1 MKGKTSN
8 KGFSLVELMV
18 VVAIIG
24 MLAAVAVPQFSKFQ
38 ARSRQSEAKSN
49 LSSLYSAQKSFNAE
63 HGGYSGNHRAVGF
76 SPAGDV
82 LYNIG
87 YSAAHCATWAA
98 CSPQFGVVSALSDPP
113 IPSNDANSIN
123 LSTTMCA
130 AFGDTDAQMRTAG
143 GCRRRDTAAGGGIGY
158 ILTIP
163 AVAATTVTTQLFT
176 AAAVAQIYDSSPNND
191 VWVVNQ
197 DKVVRV
203 ITNGIP

>member
-1 MKGKTSN
+1 MNN

-63 HGGYSGNHRAVGF
+63 HGGYASNHLAIGF

-87 YSAAHCATWAA
+87 YDAAECATWNA
-98 CSPQFGVVSALSDPP
+98 CSPQFGVVAAVAAPA
-113 IPSNDANSIN
+113 IPSNANFD
-123 LSTTMCA
+123 LDTMCA
-130 AFGDTDAQMRTAG
+130 AFGATDAVMRTAG
-143 GCRRRDTAAGGGIGY
+143 GCRLRNAGAANAQIGY
-158 ILTIP
+158 IAAIP
-163 AVAATTVTTQLFT
+163 AAAGTVVNETLFI
-176 AAAVAQIYDSSPNND
+176 AGAVAQIYDSSPNND
-191 VWVVNQ
+191 VWLINQ

-203 ITNGIP
+203 YTNGIP